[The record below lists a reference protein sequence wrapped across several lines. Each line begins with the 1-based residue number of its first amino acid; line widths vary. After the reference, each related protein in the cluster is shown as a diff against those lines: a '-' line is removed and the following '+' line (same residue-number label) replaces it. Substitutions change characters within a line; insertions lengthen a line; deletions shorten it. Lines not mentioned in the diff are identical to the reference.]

1 MGDLSRIRVTGPLE
15 PYVSGFV
22 AELVERGYTPVS
34 VAHQLRLMAHVSRW
48 LASDGLGP
56 DDLSPARVEE
66 FFMVRRA
73 VGYVNY
79 VTPRAVAALLEHLR
93 ELGVVPPAGEPAR
106 SEVDELLG
114 RYRAWLCSER
124 GLAAVT
130 ARNYADMVRPFV
142 VSRLNVAGELDLRS
156 LAAGDVL
163 AFVLAECPHRRPGS
177 AKLLVTALRSLLG
190 YLHVEGVIARP
201 LAPVVPS
208 VAGWRLAGLP
218 RGLGAEQ
225 MSALVAS
232 CDLST
237 TVGMRDFAILKL
249 LIRLGMRR
257 GEVAALTLDD
267 VDWRSGEIVVRGKG
281 SRSERLPLP
290 ADVGDALADYLR
302 RARPGSADTRAVFVR
317 VKAPHRALSAAGVSQ
332 VVIAA
337 GNRAGLGRVN
347 AHRLRHTTATE
358 LLRSGA
364 PLVEIGQ
371 LLRHRS
377 QQTTAIYAKVDR
389 ERLRALARPWPSLG
403 GVS

>member
-1 MGDLSRIRVTGPLE
+1 MRDLSRIRVTGPLE

-22 AELVERGYTPVS
+22 ADLVERGYTSVS
-34 VAHQLRLMAHVSRW
+34 AAHQLRLMAHVSRW
-48 LASDGLGP
+48 LAAGRLAP
-56 DDLSPARVEE
+56 DDLSPAHVDE
-66 FFMVRRA
+66 FVAARRGA
-73 VGYVNY
+73 GYVNY
-79 VTPRAVAALLEHLR
+79 VTPRALVPLLEYLR
-93 ELGVVPPAGEPAR
+93 DLGVVPPAGEVSR
-106 SEVDELLG
+106 SEVEELLG

-124 GLAAVT
+124 GLASVT
-130 ARNYADMVRPFV
+130 ARNYSDMVRPFV
-142 VSRLNVAGELDLRS
+142 SARVNAAGELDLRT
-156 LAAGDVL
+156 LDAGDVL
-163 AFVLAECPHRRPGS
+163 GFVLAECPHRRPGS

-190 YLHVEGVIARP
+190 YLHVEGVIARA

-225 MSALVAS
+225 VTALLDS
-232 CDLST
+232 CDLET
-237 TVGMRDFAILKL
+237 AVGVRDFAILAL
-249 LIRLGMRR
+249 LVRLGMRR
-257 GEVAALTLDD
+257 GEVAALALDD
-267 VDWRSGEIVVRGKG
+267 IDWRSGELLVCGKG
-281 SRSERLPLP
+281 SRRERLPLP
-290 ADVGDALADYLR
+290 VDIGSALADYLR
-302 RARPGSADTRAVFVR
+302 RARPVSAEGRSVFVR
-317 VKAPHRALSAAGVSQ
+317 VKAPHRALTPGGVSQ

-337 GNRAGLGRVN
+337 GHRAGLGRVN

-389 ERLRALARPWPSLG
+389 ERLRALARRWPSPR

>member
-1 MGDLSRIRVTGPLE
+1 VGDLSRVRVTGPLE

-22 AELVERGYTPVS
+22 AALVEHGYTPVS
-34 VAHQLRLMAHVSRW
+34 AAHQLRLMAHVSRW
-48 LASDGLGP
+48 LASEGLEA

-66 FFMVRRA
+66 FVAVRRA
-73 VGYVNY
+73 AGYKNY
-79 VTPRAVAALLEHLR
+79 VTPRALVGLLEHLR
-93 ELGVVPPAGEPAR
+93 EVGVVPPAGELPL
-106 SEVDELLG
+106 SEVEELLG
-114 RYRAWLCSER
+114 GYRIWLCSER
-124 GLAAVT
+124 GLASVT
-130 ARNYADMVRPFV
+130 ARNYADMVRPFLAARVNV
-142 VSRLNVAGELDLRS
+142 VGELDLRT

-225 MSALVAS
+225 VTALLDS
-232 CDLST
+232 CNLETAVGVRDL
-237 TVGMRDFAILKL
+237 AILKL
-249 LIRLGMRR
+249 LVRLGMRR
-257 GEVAALTLDD
+257 GEVAALALDD
-267 VDWRSGEIVVRGKG
+267 IDWRSGEILVRGKG
-281 SRSERLPLP
+281 SRLGRLPLP
-290 ADVGDALADYLR
+290 VDVGDALADYLR
-302 RARPGSADTRAVFVR
+302 RARPVSAEGRAVFVR
-317 VKAPHRALSAAGVSQ
+317 VKAPHRALSAAGISQ

-337 GNRAGLGRVN
+337 GQRAGLGRVN

-389 ERLRALARPWPSLG
+389 ERLRALARPWPSSG
-403 GVS
+403 GER

>member
-15 PYVSGFV
+15 PFVSGFV
-22 AELVERGYTPVS
+22 AALVERGYTPVS
-34 VAHQLRLMAHVSRW
+34 AAHQLRLMAHVSRW
-48 LASDGLGP
+48 LAWEGLTP

-66 FFMVRRA
+66 FVAVRRA
-73 VGYVNY
+73 AGYVNY
-79 VTPRAVAALLEHLR
+79 VTPRALVALLEHLR
-93 ELGVVPPAGEPAR
+93 EVGVVPPAGELPL
-106 SEVDELLG
+106 SEVEELLG
-114 RYRAWLCSER
+114 SYRVWLCSER
-124 GLAAVT
+124 GLASVT

-142 VSRLNVAGELDLRS
+142 ASRLNAAGELDLRT

-218 RGLGAEQ
+218 RGLAAEQ
-225 MSALVAS
+225 VTALLHS
-232 CDLST
+232 CNLET
-237 TVGMRDFAILKL
+237 TVGVRDLAILKL
-249 LIRLGMRR
+249 LVRLGMRR
-257 GEVAALTLDD
+257 GEVAVLALDD
-267 VDWRSGEIVVRGKG
+267 IDWCSGEILVRGKG
-281 SRSERLPLP
+281 SRRERLPLP
-290 ADVGDALADYLR
+290 VDVGDAVAEYLR
-302 RARPGSADTRAVFVR
+302 RARPVSAEGRAVFVR
-317 VKAPHRALSAAGVSQ
+317 VRAPHRAVSAAGISQ

-337 GNRAGLGRVN
+337 SQRAGLGRVN

-358 LLRSGA
+358 LLRCGA

-403 GVS
+403 GES